1 MIMRRDQRRAFTV
14 TELLVVIAIIAL
26 LVALAMIGFQ
36 KARMLSRTSLCLSNQ
51 RQIAAA
57 QTNYATDN
65 GGAFASPCTS
75 FRGMSGAFNLSS
87 TCGNFPVL
95 LNAGHLTN
103 ESYHSWVAS
112 YPGRDA
118 NGNQNLTGNL
128 ENEGALTG
136 GRLFSYIGSV
146 PAYRSPHDPTGR
158 IRSYSLSAFVGVTL
172 PNDVANYGKSWI
184 DWFCAQGVTPRQWN
198 TTLLARVKSPSS
210 TMLSIVEED
219 GGATGHNTHG
229 FVIDPRPPTGSPPP
243 AGIASPS
250 LWALTGGWQGWI
262 DTPAIWKSAPIT
274 TSNVDGSTE
283 SYTLQNT
290 ALLATMYESQSAGQT
305 HGLIQD
311 PDHSGEP
318 WRRDWMHFRDRLL
331 PGVIPGMVARYQTQ

>member
-1 MIMRRDQRRAFTV
+1 MIMPSEQRRAFTV
-14 TELLVVIAIIAL
+14 TELLVVVAIIAL
-26 LVALAMIGFQ
+26 LVALATIAFQ
-36 KARMLSRTSLCLSNQ
+36 KVRMMSRTSLCLSNQ
-51 RQIAAA
+51 RQIALA

-75 FRGMSGAFNLSS
+75 FRGMSGAFNLAS

-95 LNAGHLTN
+95 LNGGNLTN

-118 NGNQNLTGNL
+118 NGNQNLTGNS

-136 GRLFSYIGSV
+136 GRLFSYIGSLPV
-146 PAYRSPHDPTGR
+146 YRSPHDPTGR

-172 PNDVANYGKSWI
+172 PNDVANYGKNWI
-184 DWFCAQGVTPRQWN
+184 DWFCGQGVTPRQWN
-198 TTLLARVKSPSS
+198 TTQLARVKDPSS

-219 GGATGHNTHG
+219 GGAAGHNTHG

-243 AGIASPS
+243 SGISNPS

-262 DTPAIWKSAPIT
+262 DTPAIWSPAPIT

-283 SYTLQNT
+283 SYTLENP
-290 ALLATMYESQSAGQT
+290 ALLAAMFESQSAGQT
-305 HGLIQD
+305 HGLIQG

-331 PGVIPGMVARYQTQ
+331 PGVIPGMVARYQQR

>member
-1 MIMRRDQRRAFTV
+1 MRDTTRRAFTV

-36 KARMLSRTSLCLSNQ
+36 KAQLMSRTSLCLSNQ
-51 RQIAAA
+51 RQISLA
-57 QTNYATDN
+57 QTSYATDN

-95 LNAGHLTN
+95 LNGGSLTN
-103 ESYHSWVAS
+103 DSYHSWVSS
-112 YPGRDA
+112 YPGLDA
-118 NGNQNLTGNL
+118 NGNPKLTGNL
-128 ENEGALTG
+128 ENEGALTK
-136 GRLFSYIGSV
+136 GRLFEYVGSV
-146 PAYRSPHDPTGR
+146 PVYRSPHDPTGR
-158 IRSYSLSAFVGVTL
+158 LRSYSLSAFVGVTL

-198 TTLLARVKSPSS
+198 TTQLSRVKNPST
-210 TMLSIVEED
+210 TMLSIIEED
-219 GGATGHNTHG
+219 GGATNHNTHG

-243 AGIASPS
+243 PGVPNPA

-262 DTPAIWKSAPIT
+262 DAPAIWKPAPIT
-274 TSNVDGSTE
+274 TSNVDGSTQ
-283 SYTLQNT
+283 SYTLENS
-290 ALLATMYESQSAGQT
+290 ALLASMYESQSAGQT
-305 HGLIQD
+305 HGLVQG
-311 PDHSGEP
+311 PDNSEGP

-331 PGVIPGMVARYQTQ
+331 PGVIPPMVPRYQAQ